1 VLLRGR
7 GASVGLWQE
16 VAAYL
21 QRCDLIKFA
30 KVEPDQDEADLV
42 FAKAQDIVQF
52 SMPVSEP
59 YAAPPDRVQPAPGP
73 PRLPPGQ
80 GGVP

>member
-1 VLLRGR
+1 V
-7 GASVGLWQE
+7 SVGLWQE

-52 SMPVSEP
+52 SAPAADAYGPGDARPGAPRSGP
-59 YAAPPDRVQPAPGP
+59 PPAPPQP
-73 PRLPPGQ
+73 
-80 GGVP
+80 GGAR